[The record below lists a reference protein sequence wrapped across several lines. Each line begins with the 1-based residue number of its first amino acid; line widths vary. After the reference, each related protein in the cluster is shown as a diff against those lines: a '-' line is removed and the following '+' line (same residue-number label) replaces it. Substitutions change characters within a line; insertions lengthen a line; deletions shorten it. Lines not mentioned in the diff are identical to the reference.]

1 MAAQLLSYGDKGD
14 SPMKVKF
21 FWKMNP
27 VGLGLKNA
35 DALEDEI
42 NAWLS
47 EHQRIKIVD
56 IKQSGSGGSFF
67 GSLWFVSVWYEE
79 GAA

>member
-1 MAAQLLSYGDKGD
+1 
-14 SPMKVKF
+14 MKVKL
-21 FWKMNP
+21 FWKNGPM
-27 VGLGLKNA
+27 GRGEKNA
-35 DALEDEI
+35 RELEEEI

-47 EHQRIKIVD
+47 ENPRIKIVD
-56 IKQSGSGGSFF
+56 IKQSSSGGSLA